1 MTDTVDEIVVTGQ
14 RRRPGG
20 SFPMISKGNPSGDNP
35 DEYPENP
42 DGGTPDPYFNP
53 CEDPVQRYEWDMD
66 AAAARGKAK
75 LVVKRTEMGDTNF
88 NVREYGAWLYRT
100 ADGRI
105 EAGPAHVGSLF
116 SNGGNGQVP
125 IPFGDIDP
133 ATIVGSVHSHSVG
146 NHLPSPTGP
155 DGAGD
160 IAHLNSISDLG
171 AGAGA
176 RVYIVAQTLVN
187 AGEEPYD
194 RINVYSPATAQ
205 AAINNL
211 EVGPEVNPEAQS
223 CAL

>member
-1 MTDTVDEIVVTGQ
+1 MTDTVDDIVVVGQ

-20 SFPMISKGNPSGDNP
+20 SFPTSKGDSAPEEMDTVSDDPNSGPSGP
-35 DEYPENP
+35 ALH
-42 DGGTPDPYFNP
+42 P
-53 CEDPVQRYEWDMD
+53 CDIPAERQEWDMD
-66 AAAARGKAK
+66 AAAARAKEK
-75 LVVKRTEMGDTNF
+75 LVAKRAEMGDSDF

-116 SNGGNGQVP
+116 ANGGNGQVP
-125 IPFGDIDP
+125 LPYGDIDP

-155 DGAGD
+155 DGQGD
-160 IAHLNSISDLG
+160 IAHLNSVMNFG

-176 RVYIVAQTLVN
+176 RLYIVAQILVN
-187 AGEEPYD
+187 AGQQAYD

-223 CAL
+223 CPL